1 MDAFEGFF
9 AAMGVVVFAG
19 LVGLA
24 SYQGAKATVRSEAV
38 AAGVACYVSSPT
50 SSARP
55 EFKWNCK

>member
-9 AAMGVVVFAG
+9 AAMGVVVIAFLAG
-19 LVGLA
+19 LV
-24 SYQGAKATVRSEAV
+24 SYQESKATMRSEAV
-38 AAGVACYVSSPT
+38 AAGVACYVASPT